1 MTHIL
6 RTFFAAV
13 LTVSLSTSAVI
24 LLLTVLRR
32 PLGRMRAGGRYLLW
46 LLVMLRLMLPFTL
59 PLAQGGLAIG
69 LPVVPDTPVT
79 EMSPTEGPASSDA
92 NEDIPYIFQP
102 SEGTPTENTPAVTPP
117 PESGTPSFVGS
128 ETLSPVPQLPEQLT
142 PVLPAPS
149 TGTGESPLPSMP
161 QTEVPTPADPE
172 KIITLPD
179 PVTLLAWV
187 WFGGAVLLF
196 GGRLIYGLCLNRRLS
211 RLGTPAE
218 DPRLTGQL
226 EQLSRQFGLRKAPKL
241 RICADGVGPLV
252 YGFFRPTVLMPA
264 GVDDRPAFVGVMAH
278 ELVHIRR
285 GDLWLKLMALAAV
298 SLHWFN
304 PLVYWA
310 AKRFAEET
318 ELSCDEQV
326 LKNCDADAR
335 RGYGYLLLS
344 ILRRGT
350 HSPAGLTTRFNPAMR
365 AVKARFES
373 ILDLSPKRAGKVWI
387 ALLLAVCITMGTLV
401 ACRIG
406 GADPGNDAPSETD
419 PPVTDPPVTDSPVT
433 DPPVTTTP
441 KEIPTLKFDAIP
453 PAESQLFP
461 VEELSAVPGKMVGN
475 LSTGFVEVRNETGVV
490 DFWIQTSEFYDDNM
504 QDNGAA
510 LFLTDANGRVALI
523 TLINR
528 TGRGGSGYTTCEVV
542 ENVVGENL
550 IPLSV
555 RHFKVEKEKMSLVT
569 YSDGEEKH
577 ALLVGGT
584 LNHDAGYAL
593 YTYGRFDLAADET
606 LFPFDLDGDGICEL
620 IGMKD
625 DRVTDLYRMTEE
637 GLSRAGLSEP
647 LYLIRTE
654 YGLRFWDGGSLCVN
668 YREGAFSE
676 VVSPTETGAI
686 PLPITYAEPEIT
698 PHSQIRLDH
707 ETARKNEAVAVA
719 TGTTFGLYRIYNG
732 LTYLGRWM
740 MDPLTLGQG
749 FVGSMLNFV
758 VDSIPDG
765 NSCAASVRNFADRR
779 FVRAEWL
786 DGRGQAWVEYYQE
799 DTISGPDRLLRAER
813 VTHAAGEL
821 IADNTLYCSVNGTIF
836 KSDLTPYNF
845 SHDTLTC
852 TFDTQAGRVTG
863 TYRNGALVPGGK
875 PQAIPAETT
884 GLVQTE
890 PADPETTQP
899 PVVSNA
905 PKLTGDVYF
914 KGPCNPEGT
923 DYLLLQLTA
932 DRRYYA
938 IFPDD
943 GRIKEESGLTMVYED
958 GFSLYQTYYSSVGSR
973 HYNWNEMTSSFS
985 GYRFGDLQYGD
996 ELFLI
1001 DRAEYEKLYLESL
1014 ARWSTELKDTSLRA
1028 KVTLTTPFH
1037 ETGEDPDILRVRI
1050 VNKSDQAISVSAAYR
1065 LERRMPDLTWAA
1077 VACNGTPTFS
1087 NTRYTI
1093 AAGSEAILDL
1103 DLSVYTALT
1112 DSTVRYRIMLPVR
1125 GERGEETELPCS
1137 FYGRGIGAVSHTESP
1152 RNWFLHVHDEGY
1164 GNIPLD
1170 NFTYSVGVTEDFYT
1184 AIDQAQRQQPKPWRY
1199 LTFTEDSVIL
1209 WLPLANNSGED
1220 LLQKL
1225 DYSTL
1230 TLLIDGGA
1238 VSLTDYTVRY
1248 SEDLAKVTYRLP
1260 GILTRADC
1268 MLTLVFVDH
1277 PAAEVVSHQP
1287 MTNPDAAILTAAP
1300 VGGDPRIYV
1309 FEEGLTFTY
1318 TSRNPVVN
1326 LGTQYT
1332 LKLPAGLTD
1341 GRIISAGSGAGS
1353 GELMIYVAA
1362 RNGEGKAVY
1371 LSYYQFCGDPL
1382 HFNQVYEMN
1391 ETQARELLGDR
1402 IVPQEATEAE
1412 YLINGFD
1419 IHTIGHYPEIE
1430 AAIRVSAGRENGVLT
1445 RDDFLR
1451 VKSLGLRGADI
1462 QNIFPL
1468 RALINLTELDLGENS
1483 ITDIS
1488 ALAELKH
1495 LTVLMLDN
1503 NDISDL
1509 SPLAGLRKLTTLYLT
1524 YNHIAD
1530 ISPLK
1535 TLVNLTEITLAG
1547 NSVTDLSPLAELK
1560 NLTEI
1565 SLHDN
1570 RITDVSPLAE
1580 LKNLKE
1586 LYLSVNQIADI
1597 SPLSGLT
1604 ELTYLQLM
1612 ANQIAD
1618 ISPLGGLANLTDVNL
1633 SSNTIS
1639 DISPLAGWKKI
1650 ERLSLSANP
1659 ITDISVL
1666 RDLTTLLQ
1674 VMVVHCPVEDF
1685 SPIDHVEYV
1694 EPYTRGG
1701 TRPE

>member
-6 RTFFAAV
+6 RALFASV
-13 LTVSLSTSAVI
+13 LTVSLGTSAVI
-24 LLLTVLRR
+24 LLLTALRR

-46 LLVMLRLMLPFTL
+46 LLVMLRLVLPFTL
-59 PLAQGGLAIG
+59 PLAQWGLSIG
-69 LPVVPDTPVT
+69 LPVIPEENVTDLPPAEEINPSDT
-79 EMSPTEGPASSDA
+79 A
-92 NEDIPYIFQP
+92 EDIPYLFQP
-102 SEGTPTENTPAVTPP
+102 DERFPAENVSPVVPG
-117 PESGTPSFVGS
+117 PESGEPSFVGT
-128 ETLSPVPQLPEQLT
+128 ENPSPIPQLPEQLT
-142 PVLPAPS
+142 PVQPFPS
-149 TGTGESPLPSMP
+149 TGENAGTVPSMP
-161 QTEVPTPADPE
+161 QTEVPAPTAPE
-172 KIITLPD
+172 KILTLPD

-187 WFGGAVLLF
+187 WFGAAVLLF
-196 GGRLIYGLCLNRRLS
+196 TGRLIHGLCLNRRLS
-211 RLGTPAE
+211 RLGRPAE
-218 DPRLTGQL
+218 DPVILGQL
-226 EQLSRQFGLRKAPKL
+226 KQLSRQLGLRKAPEL
-241 RICADGVGPLV
+241 RICTDGVGPLV
-252 YGFFRPTVLMPA
+252 YGFFRPTVLLPE

-278 ELVHIRR
+278 ELIHIRR
-285 GDLWLKLMALAAV
+285 GDLWWKLISLAAV

-310 AKRFAEET
+310 VKRFAEET

-344 ILRRGT
+344 ILRRGS
-350 HSPAGLTTRFNPAMR
+350 HSPAGLTTRFNPAKL

-387 ALLLAVCITMGTLV
+387 ALLLAVCLTMGTLV

-406 GADPGNDAPSETD
+406 GEDPVTDDPSETD
-419 PPVTDPPVTDSPVT
+419 PPVTDA
-433 DPPVTTTP
+433 PVTTTP

-555 RHFKVEKEKMSLVT
+555 RHFTVEKEMMSLVI

-577 ALLVGGT
+577 GLLVGGT
-584 LNHDAGYAL
+584 RNYDTGYPPL

-625 DRVTDLYRMTEE
+625 DRVTDLYRMTED

-740 MDPLTLGQG
+740 MDPLTLGQR

-765 NSCAASVRNFADRR
+765 NSCAATVHTFAGRR
-779 FVRAEWL
+779 FVRVEWI
-786 DGRGQAWVEYYQE
+786 DGRGEAWVEYYPE
-799 DTISGPDRLLRAER
+799 DTISGPDRLLRAKR
-813 VTHAAGEL
+813 VTYADFEKDGSSEL
-821 IADNTLYCSVNGTIF
+821 IADNTLYFSVNGTIF
-836 KSDLTPYNF
+836 TSDLTGYGF
-845 SHDTLTC
+845 SHSALTC
-852 TFDTQAGRVTG
+852 TFDTAEGRVTA
-863 TYRNGALVPGGK
+863 TYYNGALVPGRK
-875 PQAIPAETT
+875 PIVLPDETT
-884 GLVQTE
+884 GLIQ
-890 PADPETTQP
+890 PDPGAPETTQP
-899 PVVSNA
+899 VASNA

-923 DYLLLQLTA
+923 DYLLLHLTA
-932 DRRYYA
+932 ARRYYA

-943 GRIKEESGLTMVYED
+943 GRLKEESGLTMVYED

-973 HYNWNEMTSSFS
+973 HYNWQEPTGVFT

-996 ELFLI
+996 ALFLI
-1001 DRAEYEKLYLESL
+1001 DRAEYEKLYKESL
-1014 ARWSTELKDTSLRA
+1014 ARMSAELKDTSLSA
-1028 KVTLTTPFH
+1028 KITLTTPFH

-1050 VNKSDQAISVSAAYR
+1050 VNKSDRSISVTPAYR

-1087 NTRYTI
+1087 TTRYTI
-1093 AAGSEAILDL
+1093 SAGGEAILDL

-1112 DSTVRYRIMLPVR
+1112 DSTARYRIMLPIR
-1125 GERGEETELPCS
+1125 SADGEEIELPCS
-1137 FYGRGIGAVSHTESP
+1137 FYGRGIGAVSHTASS
-1152 RNWFLHVHDEGY
+1152 RDWFLHVHDEGY
-1164 GNIPLD
+1164 GNTPLD

-1184 AIDQAQRQQPKPWRY
+1184 AIDQAQREQPKPWRY

-1209 WLPLANNSGED
+1209 WLPLANNTKEE
-1220 LLQKL
+1220 LLRKL
-1225 DYSTL
+1225 EYSTL
-1230 TLLIDGGA
+1230 TMIVDGGSVMLENPA
-1238 VSLTDYTVRY
+1238 LRY
-1248 SEDLAKVTYRLP
+1248 SENLAKVTYPLP
-1260 GILTRADC
+1260 GVLARGDYL
-1268 MLTLVFVDH
+1268 LTLVFVDH
-1277 PAAEVVSHQP
+1277 PAAEVVSYQP
-1287 MTNPDAAILTAAP
+1287 VTNPDAAIITASP
-1300 VGGDPRIYV
+1300 VGGNPRIYV

-1318 TSRNPVVN
+1318 TSRSPVVN

-1362 RNGEGKAVY
+1362 RNGEGKTVY
-1371 LSYYQFCGDPL
+1371 LSYYQYCGDPL

-1402 IVPQEATEAE
+1402 IVPKEPTEAE

-1430 AAIRVSAGRENGVLT
+1430 AAIRVSAGRETGFLT
-1445 RDDFLR
+1445 REDFLR
-1451 VKSLGLRGADI
+1451 VTSLDLRGKNVR
-1462 QNIFPL
+1462 NIFPL
-1468 RALINLTELDLGENS
+1468 RALSNLTELDLGEN
-1483 ITDIS
+1483 
-1488 ALAELKH
+1488 AL
-1495 LTVLMLDN
+1495 
-1503 NDISDL
+1503 
-1509 SPLAGLRKLTTLYLT
+1509 
-1524 YNHIAD
+1524 AD
-1530 ISPLK
+1530 IS
-1535 TLVNLTEITLAG
+1535 
-1547 NSVTDLSPLAELK
+1547 SLAELK
-1560 NLTEI
+1560 NLEVLYLDNNQNNIADLAHLSGLGRLTFLDLTSSHLTDIAPLKTLTNLTELRLAGNSIDNI
-1565 SLHDN
+1565 SPLAGLKNLTELTLHGN
-1570 RITDVSPLAE
+1570 LITDVSPLAG

-1586 LYLSVNQIADI
+1586 LYLSCNHIADV

-1612 ANQIAD
+1612 DNRITD
-1618 ISPLGGLANLTDVNL
+1618 ISPLAVLVNLTDANL

-1650 ERLSLSANP
+1650 ERLSLSSNP
-1659 ITDISVL
+1659 IADISVL

-1685 SPIDHVEYV
+1685 SPLDHVGYV

>member
-1 MTHIL
+1 MTEIL
-6 RTFFAAV
+6 RALFSAV
-13 LTVSLSTSAVI
+13 LTVSLGSSVVI
-24 LLLTVLRR
+24 LLMLLFRR
-32 PLGRMRAGGRYLLW
+32 PLRHLRAGGRYLLW
-46 LLVMLRLMLPFTL
+46 LVIILRLAI
-59 PLAQGGLAIG
+59 PLTMPIAEIG
-69 LPVVPDTPVT
+69 LTLDLHT
-79 EMSPTEGPASSDA
+79 ASQ
-92 NEDIPYIFQP
+92 NESEAEDVQHDI
-102 SEGTPTENTPAVTPP
+102 S
-117 PESGTPSFVGS
+117 S
-128 ETLSPVPQLPEQLT
+128 ET
-142 PVLPAPS
+142 VLPSSAAVE
-149 TGTGESPLPSMP
+149 TQNPLPSVEMP
-161 QTEVPTPADPE
+161 FEAEQNPLPQMTETASGTVSLAPATSTSAPLSPNE
-172 KIITLPD
+172 PILPD
-179 PVTLLAWV
+179 LSETPTVENPTAQEPAIEWQLPDFSTILAWV
-187 WFGGAVLLF
+187 WFAAAIAVF
-196 GGRLIYGLCLNRRLS
+196 VIRLVNAGMLNLHLS
-211 RLGTPAE
+211 RLGMDADDETLARVQRLAEKFGVRRSPAVRVC
-218 DPRLTGQL
+218 DD
-226 EQLSRQFGLRKAPKL
+226 S
-241 RICADGVGPLV
+241 VGPLV
-252 YGFFRPTVLMPA
+252 YGLVRPTVLLPE
-264 GVDDRPAFVGVMAH
+264 GIEDRTAFVGVMAH

-285 GDLWLKLMALAAV
+285 GDLWLKLISLA
-298 SLHWFN
+298 SLSIHWFN
-304 PLVYWA
+304 PLVYCA
-310 AKRFAEET
+310 AARFAEEM
-318 ELSCDEQV
+318 ELSCDELV
-326 LKNCDADAR
+326 LRDCDADAR

-344 ILRRGT
+344 ILRRGQKQP
-350 HSPAGLTTRFNPAMR
+350 SGLTTRFNPAKR

-406 GADPGNDAPSETD
+406 GTDPATDGPSETD
-419 PPVTDPPVTDSPVT
+419 LPETDA
-433 DPPVTTTP
+433 PVTTAP
-441 KEIPTLKFDAIP
+441 KEIPTLKFSPIA
-453 PAESQLFP
+453 PAESRLFP
-461 VEELSAVPGKMVGN
+461 VEELSAVPGTMVGN
-475 LSTGFVEVRNETGVV
+475 LSTGFVEVRNESGVV
-490 DFWIQTSEFYDDNM
+490 DFWIQTSELYDHNM

-523 TLINR
+523 ALINR
-528 TGRGGSGYTTCEVV
+528 TGQGGSTYETCEVV

-555 RHFKVEKEKMSLVT
+555 RHFKFEKEKMSLVT

-620 IGMKD
+620 ICMKG
-625 DRVTDLYRMTEE
+625 DRVTALYRMTKD
-637 GLSRAGLSEP
+637 GLSCAELSEP

-654 YGLRFWDGGSLCVN
+654 YGLRLWDGGSLCVN
-668 YREGAFSE
+668 YRAGALSR

-698 PHSQIRLDH
+698 PHSQIRMDY
-707 ETARKNEAVAVA
+707 ETALGNEALAVA

-740 MDPLTLGQG
+740 IDPLTLGQG

-765 NSCAASVRNFADRR
+765 NSCAASVHEFAGRR
-779 FVRAEWL
+779 FVRVEWI
-786 DGRGQAWVEYYQE
+786 DGGGEAWVEYYPE
-799 DTISGPDRLLRAER
+799 DTISGPDRLLRAKH
-813 VTHAAGEL
+813 VIHADFEGDGNREL
-821 IADNTLYCSVNGTIF
+821 IADNTLYFSVNGTIF
-836 KSDLTPYNF
+836 TSDLTGYGF
-845 SHDTLTC
+845 SHSALTC
-852 TFDTQAGRVTG
+852 TFDTKEGSVTA
-863 TYRNGALVPGGK
+863 TYYHGALVPGRK
-875 PQAIPAETT
+875 PIVLPDETT
-884 GLVQTE
+884 GLVQ
-890 PADPETTQP
+890 PDPDVSETTQ

-914 KGPCNPEGT
+914 WGPCNPEGT

-938 IFPDD
+938 IFPED
-943 GRIKEESGLTMVYED
+943 GRLKEETGLTMVYED
-958 GFSLYQTYYSSVGSR
+958 GFSLYQSYYSSVGSR
-973 HYNWNEMTSSFS
+973 HYTWDEMKSSFS
-985 GYRFGDLQYGD
+985 GYQFGDLQYGD

-1001 DRAEYEKLYLESL
+1001 ERDRYEEFYLESL
-1014 ARWSTELKDTSLRA
+1014 VRMSAELKDTSLSA

-1050 VNKSDQAISVSAAYR
+1050 VNKSDQAITVSAAYR
-1065 LERRMPDLTWAA
+1065 LERRMSDLTWAA

-1087 NTRYTI
+1087 PARYTI
-1093 AAGSEAILDL
+1093 AAGGEAILDL

-1112 DSTVRYRIMLPVR
+1112 DSTARYRIMLPIR
-1125 GERGEETELPCS
+1125 GANGEEIELPCS

-1152 RNWFLHVHDEGY
+1152 RDWFLHVHDEGY

-1170 NFTYSVGVTEDFYT
+1170 SFTYSIGVTEDFYT
-1184 AIDQAQRQQPKPWRY
+1184 AIDQAQREQPKPWRY
-1199 LTFTEDSVIL
+1199 LTFTEDSVTL
-1209 WLPLANNSGED
+1209 WIPLTNNSREE
-1220 LLQKL
+1220 LERKL
-1225 DYSTL
+1225 AYSTL
-1230 TLLIDGGA
+1230 TMLIDGG
-1238 VSLTDYTVRY
+1238 VITLTDYGYTVRY
-1248 SEDLAKVTYRLP
+1248 SESLAKVTYRLP
-1260 GILTRADC
+1260 GVLARGDY

-1277 PAAEVVSHQP
+1277 PAAEVLSYRP
-1287 MTNPDAAILTAAP
+1287 MTDPEAAIFTAAT

-1318 TSRNPVVN
+1318 TSRGQDN

-1362 RNGEGKAVY
+1362 RNGEGKTVY
-1371 LSYYQFCGDPL
+1371 LSYYQYCGDPL

-1402 IVPQEATEAE
+1402 IVPQEPTEAE

-1430 AAIRVSAGRENGVLT
+1430 AAIRVSAGRETGFLT
-1445 RDDFLR
+1445 REDFLR
-1451 VKSLGLRGADI
+1451 VTSLDLRGANVR
-1462 QNIFPL
+1462 NIFPL
-1468 RALINLTELDLGENS
+1468 RALVNLTELDLGENG
-1483 ITDIS
+1483 ITDLS
-1488 ALAELKH
+1488 PLAELNH
-1495 LTVLMLDN
+1495 LTVLRLDN

-1509 SPLAGLRKLTTLYLT
+1509 SPLAGLRKLTTLYLN

-1535 TLVNLTEITLAG
+1535 TLVNLTEITLAE
-1547 NSVTDLSPLAELK
+1547 NSIANLSPLAELK
-1560 NLTEI
+1560 KLTEI
-1565 SLHDN
+1565 SLDGN
-1570 RITDVSPLAE
+1570 EITDVSPLAG
-1580 LKNLKE
+1580 LKNLKA
-1586 LYLSVNQIADI
+1586 LYLSCNQIEDV
-1597 SPLSGLT
+1597 SPLSDLTGLT
-1604 ELTYLQLM
+1604 SLQLM
-1612 ANQIAD
+1612 DNK
-1618 ISPLGGLANLTDVNL
+1618 LT
-1633 SSNTIS
+1633 
-1639 DISPLAGWKKI
+1639 DISPLAGLANLTGANLSSNSISDITPLAGWRKI

-1685 SPIDHVEYV
+1685 SPLDHVDYV